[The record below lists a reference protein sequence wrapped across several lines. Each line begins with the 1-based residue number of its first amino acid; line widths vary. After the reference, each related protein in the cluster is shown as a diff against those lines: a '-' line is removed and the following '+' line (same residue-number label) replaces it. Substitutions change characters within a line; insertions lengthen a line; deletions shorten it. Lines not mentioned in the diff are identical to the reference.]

1 MYGNQAGVDFLFIQ
15 CFLLSYVNLVVFILS
30 SNFHKKTKEV
40 CIKTRST
47 SALHSLE
54 GYGTKPLTVT

>member
-15 CFLLSYVNLVVFILS
+15 CFLLSYVNLVVFSLT

-54 GYGTKPLTVT
+54 GYGTEPLTMK